1 MTALGYD
8 DLVAA
13 ATVGVGRRPL
23 PVTGLAGPA
32 AGHAGVLDSDDP
44 AASVL
49 DAAALLTVARRA
61 GWQPES
67 GVSCPEPAAADSAPE
82 LPARAA
88 VLLGRAREADTA
100 LLADLLTAAG
110 AAGYR
115 APGPLLPALLDA
127 AVRDRALRPAVGGV
141 LGRRGRWLAAH
152 RADWQR
158 VADGAA
164 MPENGAPVPD
174 PADGPDAWQ
183 TGSRAERIG
192 YLSALRDRDPAAARE
207 LLAVGWAS
215 ETGDD
220 RTELLRVLA
229 RGLSAADEEFL
240 EAALDDRKGAVR
252 VAAMRLLARLP
263 GSAWCRR
270 ATARAVPLLHLA
282 GAPRPTLVASLPGGL
297 DPAAARDGIGGQPPP
312 PGISAAAWQLTEL
325 IAAVPLAEW
334 AGRFGLDPA
343 GIVALPVSADLGSHV
358 HAGWRLAAV
367 RQASPEWAAAL
378 LASGSRHPQ
387 TLRAGS
393 RPPAAWP
400 ADDQLAAVL
409 PPAARAARVAAL
421 LSRTAVTPGAL
432 AELVACPGPW
442 PAALAEVV
450 VSMLRA
456 VVTTAPGSPGAQSS
470 WAGSRWAGEL
480 AGAAARNL
488 PATGGFDY
496 AAALNRVAEVDPCP
510 PPWPVVLHRIA
521 GTIALRR
528 AFFEEIR

>member
-1 MTALGYD
+1 M
-8 DLVAA
+8 V
-13 ATVGVGRRPL
+13 
-23 PVTGLAGPA
+23 
-32 AGHAGVLDSDDP
+32 
-44 AASVL
+44 
-49 DAAALLTVARRA
+49 
-61 GWQPES
+61 
-67 GVSCPEPAAADSAPE
+67 
-82 LPARAA
+82 
-88 VLLGRAREADTA
+88 
-100 LLADLLTAAG
+100 
-110 AAGYR
+110 
-115 APGPLLPALLDA
+115 
-127 AVRDRALRPAVGGV
+127 
-141 LGRRGRWLAAH
+141 
-152 RADWQR
+152 
-158 VADGAA
+158 
-164 MPENGAPVPD
+164 
-174 PADGPDAWQ
+174 
-183 TGSRAERIG
+183 
-192 YLSALRDRDPAAARE
+192 
-207 LLAVGWAS
+207 
-215 ETGDD
+215 
-220 RTELLRVLA
+220 
-229 RGLSAADEEFL
+229 
-240 EAALDDRKGAVR
+240 
-252 VAAMRLLARLP
+252 
-263 GSAWCRR
+263 
-270 ATARAVPLLHLA
+270 
-282 GAPRPTLVASLPGGL
+282 SLPGGL
-297 DPAAARDGIGGQPPP
+297 DPGAARDGIGGQPPP

-343 GIVALPVSADLGSHV
+343 EIVVLPVSADLGSHV

-400 ADDQLAAVL
+400 TDDQLAAVL

-496 AAALNRVAEVDPCP
+496 AAALNRLAEVNPCP

>member
-1 MTALGYD
+1 VTALGYD

-13 ATVGVGRRPL
+13 ATVGVARRPL

-61 GWQPES
+61 GWQPEPE
-67 GVSCPEPAAADSAPE
+67 VSCPEPAAADSTPE

-88 VLLGRAREADTA
+88 VLLGQAREADTA

-115 APGPLLPALLDA
+115 APAPLLPALLDA
-127 AVRDRALRPAVGGV
+127 AVRDRALRPAVAGV

-158 VADGAA
+158 VADGA
-164 MPENGAPVPD
+164 PVPD

-183 TGSRAERIG
+183 TGSRAERTG
-192 YLSALRDRDPAAARE
+192 YLTTLRDRDPAAARE
-207 LLAVGWAS
+207 LLAAGWAS
-215 ETGDD
+215 ETGDG
-220 RTELLRVLA
+220 RAELLRVLA

-252 VAAMRLLARLP
+252 AAAVRLLARLP

-270 ATARAVPLLHLA
+270 ATARAVPLLELA
-282 GAPRPTLVASLPGGL
+282 GAPRHTLVASLPGGP
-297 DPAAARDGIGGQPPP
+297 DPAAARDGVGGQPRP
-312 PGISAAAWQLTEL
+312 PGISGAGWQLTEL

-334 AGRFGLDPA
+334 AGRFGLDPVE
-343 GIVALPVSADLGSHV
+343 IVALPVSGDLGSHV

-378 LASGSRHPQ
+378 LMSGSRHPQ

-480 AGAAARNL
+480 ASAAARNL
-488 PATGGFDY
+488 PATGRFDY
-496 AAALNRVAEVDPCP
+496 AAALNRLAEVDPCP

>member
-1 MTALGYD
+1 VTALGYD
-8 DLVAA
+8 DLVAV
-13 ATVGVGRRPL
+13 ATVGVARRPV

-32 AGHAGVLDSDDP
+32 ADQAGVLDSDDP
-44 AASVL
+44 ATSVL

-61 GWQPES
+61 GWRPEA

-82 LPARAA
+82 LSPRAA
-88 VLLGRAREADTA
+88 VLLGQAREADTR
-100 LLADLLTAAG
+100 LLADLLTVAG
-110 AAGYR
+110 SAGYR
-115 APGPLLPALLDA
+115 APAPLLPALLDA
-127 AVRDRALRPAVGGV
+127 AVRDRALRPAVAGV
-141 LGRRGRWLAAH
+141 LGGRGRWLAAH

-158 VADGAA
+158 VVDDMAA
-164 MPENGAPVPD
+164 AVPD
-174 PADGPDAWQ
+174 PADGPDAWR

-192 YLSALRDRDPAAARE
+192 YLTALRDRDPAAARE
-207 LLAVGWAS
+207 LLGTGWAS
-215 ETGDD
+215 ETGED
-220 RTELLRVLA
+220 RAKLLLVLA

-252 VAAMRLLARLP
+252 AAAVRLLARRP

-270 ATARAVPLLHLA
+270 ATERAGPLLQLA
-282 GAPRPTLVASLPGGL
+282 GDPPHRALAASLPGGL

-312 PGISAAAWQLTEL
+312 PGISTAAWQLTEL

-334 AGRFGLDPA
+334 VSRLGLAPA
-343 GIVALPVSADLGSHV
+343 QILALPVTADLGVHV

-367 RQASPEWAAAL
+367 RQASPDWAAAL
-378 LASGSRHPQ
+378 LASGPRHPQ
-387 TLRAGS
+387 TLRADG
-393 RPPAAWP
+393 RPLAAWP
-400 ADDQLAAVL
+400 ADEQLAAVL
-409 PPAARAARVAAL
+409 PPAARAARVAGL
-421 LSRTAVTPGAL
+421 LSRTTVTPGAL

-450 VSMLRA
+450 VSMLRTA
-456 VVTTAPGSPGAQSS
+456 VSAAPGSPSVQSS
-470 WAGSRWAGEL
+470 WAGSRWASEL
-480 AGAAARNL
+480 ASTAARKL

-496 AAALNRVAEVDPCP
+496 AAALNRLAEANPCP